1 MRFGKLQAVP
11 RDPYEVLGVPRDADD
26 AQIKK
31 AFRRLARELHPDN
44 NEAPDAEDRFK
55 EAAQAYEILSDP
67 ERRQTFDRF
76 GHDGLRGG
84 GFQSQTEGFGSFSD
98 LFSAFFGEAFGGG
111 GPAGPAAGD
120 DLLVRLD
127 LDLEQTV
134 KGGRVTLSF
143 DAIITCDTCE
153 GTGANEGSQLTTCSR
168 CGGGGELRAVTRTPF
183 GQVVRAVACDQCGGR
198 GQIIEDPCA
207 TCRGEGRIVRRRDI
221 EIDVPLGIA
230 HGQRIRLRGEGHAGE
245 RGAPPGDLYVQVVV
259 RPHDV
264 FSRDGDD
271 LVAVLPVG
279 APFAA
284 LGTTLEVDGFDGP
297 IPVEVPAGAQPGEE
311 VRIAGLGMPRGRD
324 GQRGQLRVVL
334 DVVVPR
340 RLDERQR
347 ELLQQFA
354 DSLEERNL
362 KAPGGLGER
371 LRRLAGRRK

>member
-1 MRFGKLQAVP
+1 MP
-11 RDPYEVLGVPRDADD
+11 RDPYEVLGVSRDADD

-44 NEAPDAEDRFK
+44 NDAPDAEERFK
-55 EAAQAYEILSDP
+55 EAAQAYEILSDAD
-67 ERRQTFDRF
+67 RRQTYDRF

-84 GFQSQTEGFGSFSD
+84 GFQSQTDGFGSFSD

-143 DAIITCDTCE
+143 DAVITCETCD
-153 GTGANEGSQLTTCSR
+153 GSGAKEGSAMQTCTR

-198 GQIIEDPCA
+198 GQIIEDPCT
-207 TCRGEGRIVRRRDI
+207 TCRGEGRVVRRRDV
-221 EIDVPLGIA
+221 ELDVPLGIA

-259 RPHDV
+259 RQHPV
-264 FSRDGDD
+264 FTRDGDD
-271 LVAVLPVG
+271 LVAIMSIP
-279 APFAA
+279 APYAA
-284 LGTTLEVDGFDGP
+284 LGTTLELEGFDGP

-324 GQRGQLRVVL
+324 GQRGQLRVIL

-340 RLDERQR
+340 RLDEHQR
-347 ELLQQFA
+347 ELLQQLA
-354 DSLEERNL
+354 DSLQDHNI
-362 KAPGGLGER
+362 KAPGGFSER